1 MGRRARLHREA
12 LQAGTDKP
20 FVQTVVNSRLFRC
33 GKCLTVF
40 SEMMAVE
47 HLSAC
52 WPDGAPCTKCG
63 QDVKPAEFLEHEKA
77 CTGKPP
83 DVETHLPYVSSLA
96 K

>member
-12 LQAGTDKP
+12 LQAGVGQP
-20 FVQTVVNSRLFRC
+20 FVQPVVNSRLFRC

-52 WPDGAPCTKCG
+52 WPEGAPCTRCKLP
-63 QDVKPAEFLEHEKA
+63 VKPEGFLEHEKV
-77 CTGKPP
+77 CTRKPIE
-83 DVETHLPYVSSLA
+83 VILA